1 MKKFAFHTLPLR
13 AGIMSGEVYRELVL
27 NLNSS
32 GGEKRVVEA
41 ENVKA
46 LQPLFE
52 QYVADMAATGNS
64 FHCYAAMASRNDR
77 KPPGFDKAT
86 DRGGSLARDVNWDKA
101 VETARAEAAA
111 KAAA

>member
-1 MKKFAFHTLPLR
+1 MKKFAFHTLPIT
-13 AGIMSGEVYRELVL
+13 AEIYGGTVYRQVIL
-27 NLNSS
+27 NLNSR

-41 ENVKA
+41 ENLKA

-64 FHCYAAMASRNDR
+64 FYCYAAMASRNDR